1 MPCKFLKIAD
11 VSKILFLGAYDY
23 GRYATTYRED
33 ERAVVRIV
41 RRLLPRHERDCSRCA
56 QLTHI
61 YNNGVAWD
69 GECRRRLIFCLIV
82 LN

>member
-1 MPCKFLKIAD
+1 MW
-11 VSKILFLGAYDY
+11 LGI
-23 GRYATTYRED
+23 G
-33 ERAVVRIV
+33 
-41 RRLLPRHERDCSRCA
+41 DCRCA
-56 QLTHI
+56 QLTNN